1 MNKKGFTLIELI
13 LSMAIIG
20 IIAVTLLPILNVGL
34 KNIVFSG
41 NRTKAVSEAS
51 DSIYNDSVLTSFTV
65 KVKLPSLTESNSDTM
80 VNVDGN
86 KVTGT
91 ADIQGVEM
99 RNVEFFIYRPNTY

>member
-1 MNKKGFTLIELI
+1 MNKRGFTLVELI
-13 LSMAIIG
+13 LSIAIIG

-41 NRTKAVSEAS
+41 NRTKAVSVAS
-51 DSIYNDSVLTSFTV
+51 DNMYNDSVLTSFSV
-65 KVKLPSLTESNSDTM
+65 KVKLPSLTESNKDVM